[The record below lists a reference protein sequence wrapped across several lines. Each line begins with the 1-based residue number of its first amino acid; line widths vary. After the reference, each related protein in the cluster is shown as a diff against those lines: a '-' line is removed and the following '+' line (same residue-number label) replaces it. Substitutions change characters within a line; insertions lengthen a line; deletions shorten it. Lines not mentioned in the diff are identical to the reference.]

1 MFRKTGLR
9 QLAFVTALSIN
20 LIAFFLAF
28 VFGLLSENELGFTL
42 LVLTGSILLTS
53 FVAHYI
59 IVEVVYNKVKPLYKI
74 IKKAKIPSSISQ
86 KGYISDDVLDKVEQD
101 VNKWAQET
109 SKEMESLKTL
119 ENYRKDY
126 IGNVSH
132 ELKTP
137 IFNIQ
142 GFVHTLLDGAMY
154 EKKYLNNYLEKTAI
168 NVERLITIVEDLDTI
183 SKLESG
189 ALTFEIEKFQLNDL
203 VAETIDE
210 LKELSKEKNI
220 KVFIKEGVNK
230 SFKVKADKNSI
241 RQVLTNLIANSIKY
255 GKEGGETKIGFYDMH
270 SYILVEVTDN
280 GIGIEEKHL
289 NHVFDRFYR
298 VDKSR
303 SRVKDVVGGGSGL
316 GLAIVK
322 HLIEAHDQTI
332 SVRSTPGVGSTFGFT
347 LEKA

>member
-1 MFRKTGLR
+1 MFKKTGLR
-9 QLAFVTALSIN
+9 QLAIITALIINVTALALASLAG
-20 LIAFFLAF
+20 LIDFSSPAYVAGM
-28 VFGLLSENELGFTL
+28 VILS
-42 LVLTGSILLTS
+42 VVVSS

-59 IVEVVYNKVKPLYKI
+59 IVEVVYNRVKPLYKI
-74 IKKAKIPSSISQ
+74 IKKAKAPNANSNR
-86 KGYISDDVLDKVEQD
+86 GFISDDVLEKVEQD
-101 VNKWAQET
+101 VNKWAQAT
-109 SKEMESLKTL
+109 NKEMESLKTL
-119 ENYRKDY
+119 ENYRKEY

-142 GFVHTLLDGAMY
+142 GFIHTLLDGAMY
-154 EKKYLNNYLEKTAI
+154 EEKYLQKYLEKAAI
-168 NVERLITIVEDLDTI
+168 NVERLITIIEDLDMI

-189 ALTFEIEKFQLNDL
+189 ALTFEIEKFLLNDL
-203 VAETIDE
+203 VAEVIDE
-210 LKELSKEKNI
+210 LKELSNSKNI
-220 KVFIKEGVNK
+220 KVYVKEGVSK
-230 SFKVKADKNSI
+230 SFKVKADMNSI

-255 GKEGGETKIGFYDMH
+255 GKEGGTSKIGFYDMH
-270 SYILVEVTDN
+270 SYILVEVTDD

-289 NHVFDRFYR
+289 KHLFDRFYR

-322 HLIEAHDQTI
+322 HLVEAHDQTI